1 MSHQFTSGV
10 FARNTPAW
18 HGLGKVVESMTVEE
32 AFADAEARFTVS
44 KHPAFFPHPVT
55 GEFLSIPNRHALV
68 RDDNLAVLGNA
79 ADGYEI
85 VQNSRLEE
93 MAQQVV
99 AGTGVEM
106 DAVIVLNEGRKVSF
120 TALLPDAQ
128 ENVIAGDS
136 VARYLV
142 GWLGHD
148 GSTGIGAAYTDVRA
162 VCRNTLDLVL
172 MGGREGA
179 SKRTLSHCKGA
190 NASVSDLIA
199 SIQAAS
205 RTFQDDVA
213 AYQLMARTP
222 LDPGGWEQ
230 MVTATFA
237 PELSRPVEKDG
248 VMVPRTI
255 QDLRVFKHLLA
266 AKDQGLGTEI
276 AGVQGTVWG
285 AFNSLTEV
293 LGSTA
298 HAANA
303 IKNFDRAVFGGNR
316 QRILV
321 AKDAALALCR

>member
-1 MSHQFTSGV
+1 MSHQFTNGV

-18 HGLGKVVESMTVEE
+18 HGLGKVVESMSVEE
-32 AFADAEARFTVS
+32 AFAYAEARFTVS
-44 KHPAFFPHPVT
+44 KHPAYFAHPTT
-55 GEFLSIPNRHALV
+55 GEFLAIPNRHALV
-68 RDDNLAVLGNA
+68 RDDNLTVLGNA
-79 ADGYEI
+79 SDNYEI

-99 AGTGVEM
+99 DGTGVEM

-128 ENVIAGDS
+128 ETVIAGDP

-148 GSTGIGAAYTDVRA
+148 GGTAIGAAYTDVRA
-162 VCRNTLDLVL
+162 VCRNTLDLVM
-172 MGGREGA
+172 MGGREGT
-179 SKRTLSHCKGA
+179 KRTLAHCKGA

-199 SIQAAS
+199 SIHAAN

-213 AYQLMARTP
+213 AYQLMARTT
-222 LDPGGWEQ
+222 LNHEGWQQ
-230 MVTATFA
+230 MVAATFA
-237 PELSRPVEKDG
+237 SELSRPVEKDG
-248 VMVPRTI
+248 QMVQRSI
-255 QDLRVFKHLLA
+255 EDLRIFKHLVA

-276 AGVQGTVWG
+276 IGVQGTVWG
-285 AFNSLTEV
+285 AFNALTEV
-293 LGSTA
+293 LSSTA
-298 HAANA
+298 DGANG
-303 IKNFDRAVFGGNR
+303 IKNFDRALFGGNR